1 MIRQESDH
9 DRWNRDHF
17 LAVGFELFDLAATFV
32 APNVFDLIISYPY
45 DFVVEIR
52 DAFLIR
58 GDDG

>member
-1 MIRQESDH
+1 MTGGIGIIC
-9 DRWNRDHF
+9 W
-17 LAVGFELFDLAATFV
+17 LVGFELFDLAATFV